1 MSMSVGSES
10 GEEQPMMEIN
20 TTPLIDVMLVLLIV
34 LIISIPPMT
43 QAVNLDLPTGKS
55 APPLIPPEVI
65 TLEVDFDGTYLW
77 NGTTVPDMATL
88 ESYFRQESVKQPQ
101 PELHRGRREVELPR
115 QFSWE
120 HQSFSAGQSCPAL
133 HAPRTPG
140 PQEASLR
147 PACSRREH
155 RYEKLHR
162 KRIVG

>member
-10 GEEQPMMEIN
+10 GEDQPMMEIN

-55 APPLIPPEVI
+55 APPATPPEVI
-65 TLEVDFDGTYLW
+65 NLEVDFDGTYLW

-101 PELHRGRREVELPR
+101 PELHVRPNRRVKYEYVAQALAAAQRNRMARIGFAGTE
-115 QFSWE
+115 QF
-120 HQSFSAGQSCPAL
+120 
-133 HAPRTPG
+133 T
-140 PQEASLR
+140 
-147 PACSRREH
+147 
-155 RYEKLHR
+155 
-162 KRIVG
+162 ID